1 MHANLEIWI
10 DAQKY
15 WVNLDIVFNS
25 GLFKNIFGEDTAHF
39 VKTRLQF
46 QRIMWSS
53 YKNPSAIYNL
63 MIEARMRVFKEMIT
77 LFQMLQKKVHEFLE
91 EKRLVFSRFFF
102 LNDSQFL
109 EFLTL
114 ANTSQDF
121 SQYINTL
128 FVGAQSLYIQPADQ
142 VKLALN

>member
-1 MHANLEIWI
+1 M
-10 DAQKY
+10 
-15 WVNLDIVFNS
+15 
-25 GLFKNIFGEDTAHF
+25 
-39 VKTRLQF
+39 KTRLSF

-63 MIEARMRVFKEMIT
+63 MIEARMNVFRQMCS
-77 LFQMLQKKVHEFLE
+77 LFQVLQKKVHEFLE
-91 EKRLVFSRFFF
+91 EKRLIFSRFFF

-121 SQYINTL
+121 SMFVNTL
-128 FVGAQSLYIQPADQ
+128 FLGA
-142 VKLALN
+142 